1 MDVFKELTG
10 IDLGDMQEQR
20 AKNEEKRA
28 ETDKKQQ
35 ENEAQ
40 REKERRAR
48 EQAEEEARLPSEAK
62 LQLQREKDAE
72 VKKNEGNDF
81 YKKKDFAK
89 AIELYKAAIE
99 LNPKEIMYYSNLAAV
114 YIEQKNYDLAMAEL
128 EAALQVAKSG
138 QYDFVKLAKVLARKA
153 SVFEKMGKLEEA
165 IETYKQALLEDNSS
179 TIKDSMKK
187 CEKAKKEYDI
197 KAYINP
203 EIAEQHKEKGTAFFA
218 AGDFPSAMKEF
229 EEGLRRD
236 PKNKAIY
243 NNRCA
248 CYIKLMEPNQG
259 LKDAE
264 KALEID
270 PLFVR
275 AWARKGTCHQM
286 MKEYHKA
293 IDAFDKGL

>member
-1 MDVFKELTG
+1 
-10 IDLGDMQEQR
+10 
-20 AKNEEKRA
+20 
-28 ETDKKQQ
+28 
-35 ENEAQ
+35 
-40 REKERRAR
+40 
-48 EQAEEEARLPSEAK
+48 
-62 LQLQREKDAE
+62 
-72 VKKNEGNDF
+72 
-81 YKKKDFAK
+81 
-89 AIELYKAAIE
+89 
-99 LNPKEIMYYSNLAAV
+99 
-114 YIEQKNYDLAMAEL
+114 
-128 EAALQVAKSG
+128 
-138 QYDFVKLAKVLARKA
+138 
-153 SVFEKMGKLEEA
+153 MGRLEEA
-165 IETYKQALLEDNSS
+165 IEAYKQALLEDNSS

-187 CEKAKKEYDI
+187 CEKAKKEADV

-203 EIAEQHKEKGTAFFA
+203 ELAEQHKEKGTALFQS
-218 AGDFPSAMKEF
+218 GDFPGAMKEF